1 MQAPQSKK
9 RLRREIEEK
18 RSALPPEE
26 RSRISRIICERV
38 AERLRESASSYPP
51 VVFSYLSFGAEV
63 DTFPLLEFCWR
74 AGIPTAAPR
83 TLSKTKEMKLHLLSS
98 REDVQ
103 QGIWGIPEPKPEC
116 PELPDT
122 ALIGWVLMPGLAF
135 DPKGGR
141 LGYGG
146 GYYDRFLSEYAR
158 RHGTLPFLLALAF
171 ELQLVP
177 EVPTEPHDIPV
188 HAVVTESRWVAAG
201 EEPFLPGRD
210 EG

>member
-1 MQAPQSKK
+1 M
-9 RLRREIEEK
+9 RTGGGT
-18 RSALPPEE
+18 
-26 RSRISRIICERV
+26 
-38 AERLRESASSYPP
+38 AEESASSYPP

-63 DTFPLLEFCWR
+63 DTYPLLEFCWR

-83 TLSKTKEMKLHLLSS
+83 TLSKTKEMKLHLIST

-122 ALIGWVLMPGLAF
+122 ALIGWVVMPGLAF

-158 RHGTLPFLLALAF
+158 RHGSLPFLLALAF

-188 HAVVTESRWVAAG
+188 NAVVTESRWISAG
-201 EEPFLPGRD
+201 EQPFCLGGMKANGVNFFMFCDTSITIRLHD
-210 EG
+210 TYKGGGCLAGD